1 VQLLDVL
8 EALEVQDEAGRCCT
22 DLDALLS
29 LLVAA
34 AALALKLV
42 GLGQHLSL
50 AAMYSS
56 ADRAS
61 KHTAGAVDVC
71 S

>member
-8 EALEVQDEAGRCCT
+8 EALEVQDEAGGCCA

-34 AALALKLV
+34 AALTLKLV
-42 GLGQHLSL
+42 GLRKHLSL
-50 AAMYSS
+50 AAT
-56 ADRAS
+56 
-61 KHTAGAVDVC
+61 HTSQHAYI
-71 S
+71 